1 MVKWEFVFG
10 GERIKFTKSHFYGYI
25 FMSLSTPAAFD
36 DEDRWGTCYL
46 QFKNPPL
53 PGTWNDE
60 ILYNNWDIVSLKLLW
75 VRCPCVELYEWKN
88 DFYKQHI
95 PVHKFDL
102 NIPFL

>member
-53 PGTWNDE
+53 PGT
-60 ILYNNWDIVSLKLLW
+60 
-75 VRCPCVELYEWKN
+75 
-88 DFYKQHI
+88 
-95 PVHKFDL
+95 
-102 NIPFL
+102 